1 MTDDLRALLARSR
14 AILLD
19 FDGPVCSIFGGYPA
33 SQVAAELLGLLEARG
48 VDLGDDIRSE
58 TDPMEVLRWSATLG
72 KPELLREV
80 EDGLCRAELL
90 AAESA
95 IPEPHGQAVIDAAHE
110 SGRQVA
116 IVSNNS
122 AGAIE
127 AYLEAHQLTDHI
139 AFISGRS
146 YAQPERMK
154 PNPEPLWRAA
164 EALAAEPTACVL
176 IGDSLFDI
184 DAAHAAGMPVIA
196 FANKR
201 WKISRFTE
209 AAADIVLTG
218 MSIVASTIHAINND
232 EEND

>member
-1 MTDDLRALLARSR
+1 MTNDLRALLGRSR

-33 SQVAAELLGLLEARG
+33 PTVAAELLDLLEGRG
-48 VDLGDDIRSE
+48 VHLAEDIRSE

-95 IPEPHGQAVIDAAHE
+95 IPEPQGQAVIEAARD
-110 SGRQVA
+110 SGRRVA

-122 AGAIE
+122 ANAID
-127 AYLEAHQLTDHI
+127 AYLQAHRLMDHI
-139 AFISGRS
+139 AYVAGRA
-146 YAQPERMK
+146 YAQPKRMK
-154 PNPEPLWRAA
+154 PHPEPLWRAA
-164 EALAAEPTACVL
+164 TALDVEPAACVL

-184 DAAHAAGMPVIA
+184 EGAKAAGVPVIA
-196 FANKR
+196 FANKSP
-201 WKISRFTE
+201 KVQHFTE
-209 AAADIVLTG
+209 ARADFVVTDLGGIA
-218 MSIVASTIHAINND
+218 VALRPSAGG
-232 EEND
+232 

>member
-1 MTDDLRALLARSR
+1 MSDDLRSLLSRSR

-19 FDGPVCSIFGGYPA
+19 FDGPVCSIFGGHPA
-33 SQVAAELLGLLEARG
+33 PLVAAELLNLLEARG
-48 VDLGDDIRSE
+48 IDLTDDVRSE

-72 KPELLREV
+72 KPELVREV

-95 IPEPHGQAVIDAAHE
+95 IPEPYGREVIIAARDA
-110 SGRQVA
+110 GLPVA

-122 AGAIE
+122 AGAID
-127 AYLEAHQLTDHI
+127 AYLTAHRLTRHI
-139 AFISGRS
+139 AYVAGRT

-164 EALAAEPTACVL
+164 TALNIEPAACVL

-184 DAAHAAGMPVIA
+184 EGAQAAGVPVIA
-196 FANKR
+196 YANKPPKVR
-201 WKISRFTE
+201 RFTD
-209 AAADIVLTG
+209 ASADVVLTSMG
-218 MSIVASTIHAINND
+218 DIASALLTLAGGR
-232 EEND
+232 

>member
-1 MTDDLRALLARSR
+1 MSDDLGSLLARSR

-33 SQVAAELLGLLEARG
+33 LQVAAELLNLLEARG
-48 VDLGDDIRSE
+48 VDLADDIQSE

-90 AAESA
+90 AAKSA
-95 IPEPHGQAVIDAAHE
+95 IPERYGREVIVAARE
-110 SGRQVA
+110 SGRPVA

-127 AYLEAHQLTDHI
+127 AYLAAHRLAGHI
-139 AFISGRS
+139 AYVAGRA
-146 YAQPERMK
+146 YARPERMK

-164 EALAAEPTACVL
+164 TALEVEPAACVL

-184 DAAHAAGMPVIA
+184 EGAHAAGVPVIA
-196 FANKR
+196 YANKPP
-201 WKISRFTE
+201 KVQRFTD
-209 AAADIVLTG
+209 AGADIVLTSMG
-218 MSIVASTIHAINND
+218 DIATALLALR
-232 EEND
+232 

>member
-1 MTDDLRALLARSR
+1 MSDDLRTLLARSR

-19 FDGPVCSIFGGYPA
+19 FDGPVCSIFGGHPA
-33 SQVAAELLGLLEARG
+33 PLVAAELLNLLEARD
-48 VDLGDDIRSE
+48 VDLTDDIRSE

-72 KPELLREV
+72 QPELLREV
-80 EDGLCRAELL
+80 EDALCRAELL

-95 IPEPHGQAVIDAAHE
+95 IPEPYGREVIVAARE
-110 SGRQVA
+110 SGRPVA

-127 AYLEAHQLTDHI
+127 AYLKAHRLAGHI
-139 AFISGRS
+139 ANISGRA

-164 EALAAEPTACVL
+164 TALEVEPAASVL

-184 DAAHAAGMPVIA
+184 EGAQAAGVPVIA
-196 FANKR
+196 YANKPP
-201 WKISRFTE
+201 KVQRFTD
-209 AAADIVLTG
+209 ASADVVVTSMGEIASAL
-218 MSIVASTIHAINND
+218 MSLAG
-232 EEND
+232 